1 MRGVVPVVGFMAP
14 KTFLST
20 FGMGA
25 HKSSWFHVEMS
36 LEEEMDAIIR
46 AEQTV
51 ENASTQSQVAT

>member
-1 MRGVVPVVGFMAP
+1 MAP